1 MQGKTRAELQSLT
14 AAVVERQAG
23 GLIPGWVE
31 ALKIMKT
38 GDTWEIVVPA
48 DLGYGSEGAG
58 DTIPADQTLIFT
70 MALTKVEYAP

>member
-1 MQGKTRAELQSLT
+1 MFDQTKPEEPIQF
-14 AAVVERQAG
+14 QAG

-48 DLGYGSEGAG
+48 DLGYGADGSG
-58 DTIPADQTLIFT
+58 DTIPPDQTLIFT
-70 MALTKVEYAP
+70 MALAKVEYAP